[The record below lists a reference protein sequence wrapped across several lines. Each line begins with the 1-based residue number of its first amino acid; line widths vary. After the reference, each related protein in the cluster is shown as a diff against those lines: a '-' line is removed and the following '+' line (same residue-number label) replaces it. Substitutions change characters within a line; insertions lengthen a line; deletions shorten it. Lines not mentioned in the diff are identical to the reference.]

1 MGKAKFVFCSWGIAA
16 SCGAV
21 HVQVNTQ
28 FLRLPLQLDTP
39 SKRVHKEG
47 LERRLAQIE
56 SDIRLLQRGDRL
68 IVVQD

>member
-1 MGKAKFVFCSWGIAA
+1 M
-16 SCGAV
+16 
-21 HVQVNTQ
+21 NTQ

-39 SKRVHKEG
+39 AKTVRKED

-56 SDIRLLQRGDRL
+56 SDIKLLQRGDRL